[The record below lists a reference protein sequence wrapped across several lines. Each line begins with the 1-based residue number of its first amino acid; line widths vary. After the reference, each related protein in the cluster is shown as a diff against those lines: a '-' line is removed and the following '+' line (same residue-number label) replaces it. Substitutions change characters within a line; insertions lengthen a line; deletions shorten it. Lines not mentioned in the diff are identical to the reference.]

1 MKPYQVRRCRN
12 MDKATVSKT
21 ILLGFLKLLQAL
33 LDANMMHE
41 ALETINEMIDS
52 LTKVSGK

>member
-1 MKPYQVRRCRN
+1 